1 MTKNRIA
8 IIPAKGV
15 GDALL
20 FSILAN
26 NAKKS
31 GARVTIFHRFA
42 DELRPILNE
51 EFSVLPELPERE
63 LEGTLSEFT
72 VTYFQ
77 NDHSALA
84 YKLHSLRKNELGD
97 IRFILPKP
105 SPLYKNQDIEL
116 NPLKTMVE
124 NLCDASFQLFGRT
137 GISNGSP
144 LFQTWNGQSSRL
156 VYLHPFS
163 GSPLKNW
170 TLARYIEL
178 AKRLEKKGFSPV
190 FLCKE
195 EDAEKLQT
203 PFSHVICGSLQELA
217 SLLRNAHAFVGNDS
231 GPGHLASLIG
241 VPTITVG
248 GNSHQLKLWKPGWAK
263 NILCTPHLPLP
274 NFKGIGLTVRDHY
287 WQYFVS
293 VQRIVQAVGSL

>member
-1 MTKNRIA
+1 MTKSKIA
-8 IIPAKGV
+8 LIPAKGV

-31 GARVTIFHRFA
+31 GSDVTIFHRFSE
-42 DELRPILNE
+42 ELSPILNE
-51 EFSVLPELPERE
+51 EFTLRPEIPERE
-63 LEGTLSEFT
+63 LEDTLAGFT
-72 VTYFQ
+72 TTFFQ

-84 YKLHSLRKNELGD
+84 YTLHSLRKNEYAD

-105 SPLYKNQDIEL
+105 SPLYKKQDIEL

-137 GISNGSP
+137 GISNGSE
-144 LFQTWNGQSSRL
+144 LFHTWNGQSSRL
-156 VYLHPFS
+156 VYIHPYS
-163 GSPLKNW
+163 GNPVKNW
-170 TLARYIEL
+170 SLSRFVDV
-178 AKRLEKKGFSPV
+178 AKKLEKKGFSPV

-195 EDAEKLQT
+195 DEAEKLQT
-203 PFSHVICGSLQELA
+203 PFSHVLCSSLQELA
-217 SLLRNAHAFVGNDS
+217 SIVQNAHAFIGNDS

-241 VPTITVG
+241 VPTVTIG
-248 GNSHQLKLWKPGWAK
+248 GNSHLLRLWKPGWGK
-263 NILCTPHLPLP
+263 NIVCAPRFPLP
-274 NFKGIGLTVRDHY
+274 NFKGIGLTLRDHY

-293 VQRIVQAVGSL
+293 IQRIVEAVASL